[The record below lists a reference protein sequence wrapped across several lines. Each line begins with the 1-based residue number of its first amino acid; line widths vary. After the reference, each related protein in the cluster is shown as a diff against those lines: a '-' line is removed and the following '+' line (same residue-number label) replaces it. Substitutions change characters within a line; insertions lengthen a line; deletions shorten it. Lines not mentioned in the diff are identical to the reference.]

1 MTDHP
6 PSPPSPKD
14 SEESADDE
22 IHRGYDFESG
32 MLTRVREWTD
42 LLPWL
47 RLTRTLRVAGS
58 PPLLMLVALALAV
71 WVLGNVLCFG
81 VWFPNGVIN
90 QSRASG
96 VSAHSDP
103 TGFLLPSDLV
113 TGLIAHVQLL
123 IPTRFFALLQQT
135 NDLAATAF
143 AILWSMLI
151 WIPVTLVLIR
161 QGALLTAKRPM
172 MGFVESIKFA
182 LKRTG
187 YAWIVAM
194 VPLGCV
200 AFVALDVFLLG
211 WIGNLGRYVAIPLSL
226 IAVVV
231 SLIGGLLMFGAYAAV
246 PMAWSALV
254 NEKDA
259 DPLDSL
265 SRGYEYLFRR
275 PLDLILASVMA
286 LVVMSA
292 AATIALG
299 ITIAAQQIA
308 NPVLMHSG
316 TDDRMIQDTQSML
329 QFFPMIVLIA
339 AFWSL
344 VGGVYLLMRTAAG
357 GQEVEDLWVP
367 PSSVPPS
374 LPSLPQNAHSQ

>member
-1 MTDHP
+1 MTDHH
-6 PSPPSPKD
+6 PSQSSPHD
-14 SEESADDE
+14 NEESADDE
-22 IHRGYDFESG
+22 IHRGYDLESG

-47 RLTRTLRVAGS
+47 RLVRTLRVAGS

-71 WVLGNVLCFG
+71 WVFG
-81 VWFPNGVIN
+81 SVAWFGHSLPN
-90 QSRASG
+90 QSPSSGASTH
-96 VSAHSDP
+96 SAATLFS
-103 TGFLLPSDLV
+103 LPGGLATSLV
-113 TGLIAHVQLL
+113 KHVQLL
-123 IPTRFFALLQQT
+123 IPTRFFALQEQT
-135 NDLAATAF
+135 SDWTGSAL
-143 AILWSMLI
+143 AILWSMLV

-187 YAWIVAM
+187 YAWIAAM

-211 WIGNLGRYVAIPLSL
+211 WIGSWGRLAAIPLSL
-226 IAVVV
+226 IAALV
-231 SLIGGLLMFGAYAAV
+231 SLIGGLLMFGAYIAV

-275 PLDLILASVMA
+275 PLDLLLSSGMA
-286 LVVMSA
+286 LVVLSA
-292 AATIALG
+292 VAAIALG

-308 NPVLMHSG
+308 GELLALSG
-316 TDDRMIQDTQSML
+316 TNERMIQDTQSML
-329 QFFPMIVLIA
+329 SYFPLVVLIA
-339 AFWSL
+339 GFWSL
-344 VGGVYLLMRTAAG
+344 VGGVYLLMRSAAG
-357 GQEVEDLWVP
+357 GQEIEDLWVP
-367 PSSVPPS
+367 LSTVPSA